1 MPVGQLRVRQEHQF
15 LLIES
20 VPHVQGWLGTDQGYL
35 ARFALTTAVLLPPV
49 FVVCTLLFIGLEKPF
64 MRRDW
69 PQRLVHWAR
78 TLIRRWPVKAP

>member
-1 MPVGQLRVRQEHQF
+1 MRQEHQF

-35 ARFALTTAVLLPPV
+35 ARFALTPAVLLPAL
-49 FVVCTLLFIGLEKPF
+49 FVVCTVLFVWLEKPF

-69 PQRLVHWAR
+69 PQRLGHWMK
-78 TLIRRWPVKAP
+78 TLQRN

>member
-1 MPVGQLRVRQEHQF
+1 
-15 LLIES
+15 
-20 VPHVQGWLGTDQGYL
+20 
-35 ARFALTTAVLLPPV
+35 
-49 FVVCTLLFIGLEKPF
+49 LLFIGLEKPF